1 LALLILWFG
10 EREKKDALTFVLVFS
25 GMLGLKECANAG
37 CDYMG

>member
-1 LALLILWFG
+1 MLILWFG
-10 EREKKDALTFVLVFS
+10 EREKKKDALTFDLVFS